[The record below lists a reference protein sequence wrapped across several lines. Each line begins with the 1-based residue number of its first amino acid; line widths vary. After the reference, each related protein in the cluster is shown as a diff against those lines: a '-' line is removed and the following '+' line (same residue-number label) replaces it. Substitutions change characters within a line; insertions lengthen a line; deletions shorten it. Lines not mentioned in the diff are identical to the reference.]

1 MEQRIEGWSLL
12 LVLVP
17 ASSVALVL
25 RAPMRFA
32 VAAVL
37 EFWAMALELRAL
49 LLRVVPLKL
58 QVPLFRVM
66 ALELS
71 VLLLCAAA
79 VARTAALLQR
89 LLLFVCHNL
98 LQYYES
104 IAIIGLLQRQKS
116 LPDCQATSMSM
127 EAKEICFLRL
137 VSLYPVRDGLLP

>member
-1 MEQRIEGWSLL
+1 M
-12 LVLVP
+12 VFHA

-25 RAPMRFA
+25 RGPMRFA

-89 LLLFVCHNL
+89 CKPCVAPPFFNL
-98 LQYYES
+98 
-104 IAIIGLLQRQKS
+104 K
-116 LPDCQATSMSM
+116 ATSLLAACSSSSVVL
-127 EAKEICFLRL
+127 CFSTTNL
-137 VSLYPVRDGLLP
+137 